1 MPYIKKTKKDKT
13 SQNRSKKTIEFLKE
27 RPGIIARWGTIAV
40 FIITLLL
47 VSMTLLFIDNGDF
60 FLKFLPKNTL

>member
-13 SQNRSKKTIEFLKE
+13 SQNRSKKTIEFLNE

-60 FLKFLPKNTL
+60 FLKFLPKTTL

>member
-60 FLKFLPKNTL
+60 FLKFLPKTTL